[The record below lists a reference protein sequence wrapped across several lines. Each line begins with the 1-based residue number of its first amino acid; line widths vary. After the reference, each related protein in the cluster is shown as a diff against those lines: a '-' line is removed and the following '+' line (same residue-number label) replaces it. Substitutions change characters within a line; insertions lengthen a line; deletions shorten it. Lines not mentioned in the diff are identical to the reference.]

1 MDRIIQK
8 KISNKS
14 AVRSLAK
21 RKVKWID
28 QAETLLPRIAPAL
41 SAVTGNPVPALPL
54 FSGSYSPE
62 KTFEPLRRSEPS
74 NRHVLFNSHTP
85 FLTVTDEKCQTL
97 VFFLVCFISC
107 ENLIRTILYFPEC
120 LRQGD
125 ERRFLSER
133 H

>member
-1 MDRIIQK
+1 MDRSGGDPAPADCSRAFRGHPQPCACTSIIQSADPPHLK
-8 KISNKS
+8 KPL
-14 AVRSLAK
+14 SLC
-21 RKVKWID
+21 VG
-28 QAETLLPRIAPAL
+28 
-41 SAVTGNPVPALPL
+41 V
-54 FSGSYSPE
+54 SP
-62 KTFEPLRRSEPS
+62 PP
-74 NRHVLFNSHTP
+74 HVLFNSHTSP
-85 FLTVTDEKCQTL
+85 FLTVTDEKYQTL